1 MSSGKQPAKV
11 QPAAEFSVDKIRNRK
26 KDTGGRI
33 GRKKTLWTN
42 AVREKSDFHIV
53 EHPQNLGTITKDKCN
68 LWKAKNNLRR
78 ADLSKSGKV
87 GMQFARTVTQDS
99 VKRKQQ
105 KIVFAPNGKKP
116 DPVFHDL
123 SCEYASVVL
132 RQ

>member
-1 MSSGKQPAKV
+1 MLIRSEIAKRTLEEGSD
-11 QPAAEFSVDKIRNRK
+11 AK
-26 KDTGGRI
+26 KRFGRMQCE
-33 GRKKTLWTN
+33 K
-42 AVREKSDFHIV
+42 KSDFHIV
-53 EHPQNLGTITKDKCN
+53 EHPQKLGTITKDKCN